1 MKDIVISTKESF
13 NQKAY
18 WNKPILYNGG
28 VPDAEMI
35 ELFDQN
41 GYDLT
46 SLEQLYAKSNLGPD
60 KGHRYRRALK
70 YSWFTQPEKTTGAV
84 LNHACL
90 FERKGY
96 TGSALEQLSKWA
108 EKNNLIYKLI
118 KIKPKWGIDFSMDY
132 VDNNGNTFEVFHWE
146 FDGFNFD
153 EVLQKKQ
160 QLEQKIISIDWDEAG
175 KEMLKRKNEWH
186 HLEFFEQSDWKCNFF
201 GIEKERFKL
210 VLWA

>member
-1 MKDIVISTKESF
+1 MQDIVISGSEKF
-13 NQKAY
+13 NQKAH
-18 WNKPILYNGG
+18 WNKAIVHNGG
-28 VPDAEMI
+28 VPDAGMV

-46 SLEQLYAKSNLGPD
+46 PLEQLYAKANLGPD

-70 YSWFTQPEKTTGAV
+70 YEWFKQTEKTTGAV

-96 TGSALEQLSKWA
+96 TGLALEQLSNWA
-108 EKNNLIYKLI
+108 QKNNLIYKLI

-132 VDNNGNTFEVFHWE
+132 VDNTGNTFELFHWE
-146 FDGFNFD
+146 YDGFNFD
-153 EVLQKKQ
+153 EVLQKKK
-160 QLEQKIISIDWDEAG
+160 LIEQKLLKIDWDEAG